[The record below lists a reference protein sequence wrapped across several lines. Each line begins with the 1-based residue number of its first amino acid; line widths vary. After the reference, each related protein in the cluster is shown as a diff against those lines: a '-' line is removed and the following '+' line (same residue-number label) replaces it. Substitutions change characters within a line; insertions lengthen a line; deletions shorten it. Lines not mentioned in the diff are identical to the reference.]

1 MNKRTFLKTTSTLV
15 GGAVLSQFVA
25 CKPKK
30 QLAEGERLSNW
41 AGNLTY
47 KATNVHY
54 PKSVEEVQE
63 IVRQSE
69 TLKALGSRHSFNTIA
84 DTKENQISLKEL
96 NKVVSL
102 DKKALTVTVEG
113 GIKYGELAP
122 YLEENGLA
130 LHNLASLP
138 HISIAGAC
146 ATATHGSGVNNGNLA
161 TAVSGIEFVNAAG
174 NVVSLSREKDG
185 EHFEGAVVGL
195 GAFGVVTKLTLNVQP
210 SFKMKQVVYRN
221 MPMKSLEK
229 NFLEIMSSGYSVSLF
244 TDWKDQKINEVWIKS
259 KVSADDKP
267 AEATYFGGTLATEN
281 VHPVEALSA
290 ENCTEQMGVPGVWYE
305 RMPHFK
311 MGFTPS
317 AGKELQ
323 SEFFIPIEHGYEA
336 MMAIEKLHEKISPHI
351 FISEI
356 RAIKADNLWMS
367 PCYQQTCV
375 ALHTTWKQ
383 EIDIVMG
390 LIPLFEEA
398 IAPFNPKP
406 HWAKLFTIKPE
417 LLQSKYKKLADFKAL
432 VKQYDPNGKFKND
445 FLNKNLYS

>member
-47 KATNVHY
+47 TASNVQY
-54 PKSVEEVQE
+54 PKTLEEVQE
-63 IVRQSE
+63 IVRQSD
-69 TLKALGSRHSFNTIA
+69 TLKALGTRHSFNTIA

-146 ATATHGSGVNNGNLA
+146 ATATHGSGVNNGNLS

-174 NVVSLSREKDG
+174 DVVSLSKEKDG

-195 GAFGVVTKLTLNVQP
+195 GAFGVVTKVTLNVKP

-229 NFLEIMSSGYSVSLF
+229 NFVEIMSNGYSVSLF

-259 KVSADDKP
+259 KVSANDKP
-267 AEATYFGGTLATEN
+267 AAATYFDATLATEN

-336 MMAIEKLHEKISPHI
+336 IMAIEKLHEKISPHI

-356 RAIKADNLWMS
+356 RAIQADNLWMS
-367 PCYQQTCV
+367 PCYQQTCI

-383 EIDIVMG
+383 EIETVMG
-390 LIPLFEEA
+390 LLPLFEEA

-417 LLQSKYKKLADFKAL
+417 VIQSRYKKLADFKAL